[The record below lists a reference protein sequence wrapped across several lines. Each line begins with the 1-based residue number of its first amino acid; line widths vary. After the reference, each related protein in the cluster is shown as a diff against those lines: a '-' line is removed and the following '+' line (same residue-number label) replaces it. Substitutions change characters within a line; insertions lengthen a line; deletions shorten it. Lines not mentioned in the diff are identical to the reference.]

1 VPGTSARLLN
11 GAALLLALATLAG
24 LVAFRPGG
32 GAGRPDL
39 AEAGV
44 TSAFY
49 DAHVLG
55 ARTGPCRQAGGVP
68 GEAASCQLVEAQL
81 LEGPDAGRT
90 VRLDFLP
97 SSTNPDLDEGDKVV
111 LSYSPDAPA
120 GHEYQFADRQRK
132 PVLFWL
138 AAAFAGAVV
147 LLGRARG
154 VAALVGL
161 AATLVVLLA
170 FTLPAI
176 IDGRS
181 PVGVAVA
188 SAAAIAFIALY
199 LAHGFRPMT
208 TVALLG
214 TLASLGL
221 TAVLAVVF
229 TELAR
234 FSGFASEEATFL
246 SFAAGSIDLR
256 GLLLGG
262 VVIGALGAIDDI
274 TVTQAAAVA
283 EVRRADP
290 AASARDLYR
299 AGLRVGRDHVA
310 STVNTLVLAY
320 AGASMPL
327 LVLFVLSDQSFTSVA
342 NSEVV
347 ATEIVR
353 TLVGSIGLVASVP
366 VTTWLAARA
375 VGSPHPDPAAP
386 GLLEDGARTGGG
398 EPQPGGGRRPPLPA
412 AGPHDAH
419 RDGFGEEHLEGQPGG
434 GLGEVED
441 VTGAAAGA
449 LRGGAAGS
457 RLQAGDQLAPE
468 EHRVEEGEGVVEH
481 DPGGDE
487 HHPPPRQVV
496 DRAPEDDGDGKPDDE
511 ADGPRDPLAGGE
523 QQRPARRPGDRQRP
537 GQGERPGEER
547 TGGP

>member
-1 VPGTSARLLN
+1 MASGHDLPVHQPTARLLN
-11 GAALLLALATLAG
+11 GAAVLLALATVAG
-24 LVAFRPGG
+24 LIVFRPGG

-44 TSAFY
+44 TTAFY
-49 DAHVLG
+49 DAQVLG
-55 ARTGPCRQAGGVP
+55 ARTGPCRAPSGVP
-68 GEAASCQLVEAQL
+68 AQGGGGTCRVVEAQL

-97 SSTNPDLDEGDKVV
+97 SSTNPDLDDGDKVV
-111 LSYSPDAPA
+111 LSYNPASPA
-120 GHEYQFADRQRK
+120 GDEYQFADRQRK

-138 AAAFAGAVV
+138 AAAFALSVV
-147 LLGRARG
+147 LLGRVRG

-161 AATLVVLLA
+161 AASLVVLLS
-170 FTLPAI
+170 FTLPAV

-181 PVGVAVA
+181 PVGVAVV

-214 TLASLGL
+214 TLASLAL
-221 TAVLAVVF
+221 TAVLAVAF
-229 TELAR
+229 TELAH

-290 AASARDLYR
+290 GTSRRELYR

-327 LVLFVLSDQSFTSVA
+327 LVLFVLSDQSLTSVA

-366 VTTWLAARA
+366 VTTWLAAVA
-375 VGSPHPDPAAP
+375 VGSSSSAEADPATP
-386 GLLEDGARTGGG
+386 GLLEDGAGPGGG
-398 EPQPGGGRRPPLPA
+398 ETQPGG
-412 AGPHDAH
+412 
-419 RDGFGEEHLEGQPGG
+419 
-434 GLGEVED
+434 
-441 VTGAAAGA
+441 
-449 LRGGAAGS
+449 
-457 RLQAGDQLAPE
+457 
-468 EHRVEEGEGVVEH
+468 
-481 DPGGDE
+481 
-487 HHPPPRQVV
+487 
-496 DRAPEDDGDGKPDDE
+496 
-511 ADGPRDPLAGGE
+511 
-523 QQRPARRPGDRQRP
+523 
-537 GQGERPGEER
+537 
-547 TGGP
+547 